1 MTRQYCDRCKT
12 DVTGKISAS
21 VRIVSDA
28 DTLGNGEVTTAAD
41 LCQACRKLLEAWLT
55 TAPDAAPAR
64 GRARGAERTTTV

>member
-1 MTRQYCDRCKT
+1 MTRQYCDRCRA
-12 DVTGKISAS
+12 DVTEKKSAGVS
-21 VRIVSDA
+21 VVADA
-28 DTLGNGEVTTAAD
+28 NAQGGGVVTQQAD